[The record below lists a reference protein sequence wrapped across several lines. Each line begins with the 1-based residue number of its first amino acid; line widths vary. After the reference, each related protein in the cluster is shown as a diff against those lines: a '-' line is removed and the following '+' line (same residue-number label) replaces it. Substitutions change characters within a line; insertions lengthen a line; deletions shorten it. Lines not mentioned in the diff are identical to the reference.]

1 MLIQS
6 DREGKRRVSFEL
18 TTRHLFGGT
27 KENYEQLASEPDTSG
42 LQVRLF
48 AVAII
53 FSVTNY
59 NYRSGL
65 KRWITSDVWNV
76 QIFHRWPWNSEVY
89 CMTRV
94 TLRWLSQPSY
104 TFPVPAVVFEIHNV
118 TPWRLSIQWRT
129 EFSAKQ
135 SVSDDSRRSRKLAM
149 LNVEVKLSLVLT

>member
-76 QIFHRWPWNSEVY
+76 QIFHR
-89 CMTRV
+89 
-94 TLRWLSQPSY
+94 
-104 TFPVPAVVFEIHNV
+104 
-118 TPWRLSIQWRT
+118 
-129 EFSAKQ
+129 
-135 SVSDDSRRSRKLAM
+135 
-149 LNVEVKLSLVLT
+149 